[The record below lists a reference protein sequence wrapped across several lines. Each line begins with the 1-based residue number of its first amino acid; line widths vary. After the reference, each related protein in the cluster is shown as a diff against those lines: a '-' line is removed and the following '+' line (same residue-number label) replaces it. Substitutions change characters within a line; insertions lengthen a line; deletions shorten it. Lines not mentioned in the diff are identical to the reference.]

1 MKETTAAL
9 RKISSCDFSI
19 NMTPSE
25 LLYVLFVCVSVT
37 AVVFTLVYCLLKDLK
52 FPSEEELE
60 QVKLPRRPG
69 SNKKT
74 D

>member
-1 MKETTAAL
+1 MT
-9 RKISSCDFSI
+9 I

-52 FPSEEELE
+52 FPSEEEME
-60 QVKLPRRPG
+60 QGKLPRRTG

>member
-1 MKETTAAL
+1 
-9 RKISSCDFSI
+9 
-19 NMTPSE
+19 MTPNE

-37 AVVFTLVYCLLKDLK
+37 AVVFALVYCLLKDLK
-52 FPSEEELE
+52 FPSEEEIE
-60 QVKLPRRPG
+60 QAKLPRRNA